1 MSQTRDSLIQYYKD
15 LLIIQYRDKPRAQ
28 ETIRLFISALLAYD
42 LFIAI
47 RDGFDLDTAVGPQ
60 LDIVGKYVG
69 VNRTIT
75 GTTFSRNYF
84 GFEEYGATSPFD
96 FFGYIGYSGHVPDVQ
111 MRNYKESTQSLYAM
125 TDEEMR
131 VMIKLAI
138 VRNMSN
144 GSVKDF
150 DEILDTLFGADVLFT
165 DRQNMTVVSYLV
177 GETNARIFLMA
188 KSSGLLPNPAGV
200 GTVVNVVPDITAIFG
215 FSRYGG
221 TKSDYIVG
229 YAEYPSLGEFDF
241 DLNATIAPVSSF
253 YGVCTDPSG
262 NKWFST
268 RKPVPTTV
276 GRIFVVYAGTDEY
289 IDVGAD
295 DLNYRHICS
304 DSAGNIFVAV
314 YGGRIRRADAG
325 TTTFVDI
332 TTSDANWEGIAVD
345 PSGNIWATISGG
357 GLYVSE
363 DSGATFNPVSGPTD
377 YRGLCSDDEGNIFV
391 SLLYS
396 LARIPAGTTT
406 LEPITMPAGEY
417 NGVTVKNG
425 VLWVTE
431 ERSEGYIWKASVD
444 DFVFSNIEQ
453 TYFFPRAMAG
463 ITVDNLGGVW
473 ATTGIYIAKAELV
486 DEAVGCVAGY
496 ATIV

>member
-1 MSQTRDSLIQYYKD
+1 MSQTRDDLIQYYRD

-28 ETIRLFISALLAYD
+28 ETIRLFISELLAYD

-47 RDGFDLDTAVGPQ
+47 RDGFNINNAVGPQ
-60 LDIVGKYVG
+60 LDIIGKYVG

-75 GTTFSRNYF
+75 GTAFTRDYF
-84 GFEEYGATSPFD
+84 GFAEYGATAPFD
-96 FFGYIGYSGHVPDVQ
+96 FFGYIGYSDHVPDVQ
-111 MRNYKESTQSLYAM
+111 IRNYKESTQSLYAM
-125 TDEEMR
+125 IDEEMR

-150 DEILDTLFGADVLFT
+150 DEILNTLFGADVLFT

-177 GETNARIFLMA
+177 GEKNARIFLMA

-229 YAEYPSLGEFDF
+229 YAEYSSLGEFAV
-241 DLNATIAPVSSF
+241 DLNAPTDYF
-253 YGVCTDPSG
+253 YGACTDPSG
-262 NKWFST
+262 NKWFT
-268 RKPVPTTV
+268 VRKVVPSDI
-276 GRIFVVYAGTDEY
+276 GKIFVVYAGTDEY

-295 DLNYRHICS
+295 DLDYRHICS

-314 YGGRIRRADAG
+314 YGGKIRRADAG

-332 TTSDANWEGIAVD
+332 TTTDTNWEGIAVD
-345 PSGNIWATISGG
+345 PSGNIWATISHD
-357 GLYVSE
+357 GLYFSE
-363 DSGATFNPVSGPTD
+363 DGGSTFQIIYGPTE
-377 YRGLCSDDEGNIFV
+377 YRGVCSDDNGNIFV

-396 LARIPAGTTT
+396 LVRISAGTQTVT
-406 LEPITMPAGEY
+406 PISSPAAEY
-417 NGVTVKNG
+417 NGLVAKNG
-425 VLWVTE
+425 FLWTAG
-431 ERSEGYIWKASVD
+431 EGSAGHILKASLD
-444 DFVFSNIEQ
+444 DLIFSAIEQ
-453 TYFFPRAMAG
+453 EGFFPRAMAG
-463 ITVDNLGGVW
+463 ITVDDSGGVW
-473 ATTGIYIAKAELV
+473 AATGIYIAKAELV
-486 DEAVGCVAGY
+486 DDPVGCVAGY